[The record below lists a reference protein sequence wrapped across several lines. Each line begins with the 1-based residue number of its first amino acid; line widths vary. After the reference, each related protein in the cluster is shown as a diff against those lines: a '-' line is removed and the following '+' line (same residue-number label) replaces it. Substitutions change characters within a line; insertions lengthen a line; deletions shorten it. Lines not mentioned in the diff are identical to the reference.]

1 MRQNPGMEDLDEFN
15 LQQRLAQSPGL
26 SLVLF
31 ASPTCGTC
39 RRVEQMLPSA
49 APPGVR
55 LYRVDVQQAQALARA
70 YDVFH
75 LPALF
80 LFRDGH
86 YHARLD
92 CEVTPV
98 ALKAAIERALAAPA
112 QEEP

>member
-1 MRQNPGMEDLDEFN
+1 MEVLDEFN
-15 LQQRLAQSPGL
+15 LHQRLAQSAGV

-31 ASPTCGTC
+31 TSPTCGTC
-39 RRVEQMLPSA
+39 RHVEQRLPQA
-49 APPGVR
+49 VPPGTR

-80 LFRDGH
+80 LFRDGR

-92 CEVTPV
+92 CELTPT
-98 ALKAAIERALAAPA
+98 ALQATIERALAAPA